1 MAESGRHPVS
11 QDQEVRPPI
20 LVIANDV
27 ILRTFLA
34 AALHLEFERTI
45 HTVSNGRSAL
55 EVVTRCKPDLLLLD
69 DQLTDVN
76 LLELSDQLHRH
87 TERECIPTLLL
98 DSHCDRWRKR
108 QGYPIAFLRKPFML
122 DRLYTVVQQALAAS
136 HEWVES
142 LSSL

>member
-1 MAESGRHPVS
+1 MPMAECGRHLVS

-34 AALHLEFERTI
+34 AALHLKFERTI
-45 HTVSNGRSAL
+45 HTVSNGRSAF
-55 EVVTRCKPDLLLLD
+55 EVVSRSKPDLLLLD

-87 TERECIPTLLL
+87 TEQERIPTLLL
-98 DSHCDRWRKR
+98 NSINADVITRRFR
-108 QGYPIAFLRKPFML
+108 AERATF
-122 DRLYTVVQQALAAS
+122 
-136 HEWVES
+136 
-142 LSSL
+142 